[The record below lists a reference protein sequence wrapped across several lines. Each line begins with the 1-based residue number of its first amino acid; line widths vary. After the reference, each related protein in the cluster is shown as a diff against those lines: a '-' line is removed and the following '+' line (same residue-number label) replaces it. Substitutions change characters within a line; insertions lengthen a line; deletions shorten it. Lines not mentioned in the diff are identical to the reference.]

1 MHFWTLWGP
10 FDSYFEYWSLINRKK
25 FQYIYVI
32 YFSKNGMIYKCLV
45 KTLHDYDFYHINRL
59 LHTKAQRMTLVKIR

>member
-25 FQYIYVI
+25 FQYICGI
-32 YFSKNGMIYKCLV
+32 YFFKIGKIYKCLAKNIV
-45 KTLHDYDFYHINRL
+45 R
-59 LHTKAQRMTLVKIR
+59 V